1 MAADL
6 RVDVDGPVATVTL
19 DRPDA
24 LNALTI
30 PLKVA
35 LVEALQKLAADRS
48 VRVVVLTGAGRAF
61 CAGQDLAERDDPAA
75 PPLDV
80 ELRERYHPIVRA
92 IRSMPQPVIAAVNG
106 VAAGAG
112 ASIAFACD
120 LRIAAADARFVLAF
134 GRIGL
139 APDSGMTWTLPR
151 LVGPTRAA
159 ELAMVG
165 DPVLA
170 DEALRIGLV
179 GRVVAADQLLAEA
192 QALARRLAG
201 GAPMAIAATK
211 WLLEDAW
218 TSDLDTALEAEATT
232 QGQLGSSADHAEGLA
247 AFREKRPPR
256 FGGD

>member
-1 MAADL
+1 
-6 RVDVDGPVATVTL
+6 
-19 DRPDA
+19 
-24 LNALTI
+24 
-30 PLKVA
+30 
-35 LVEALQKLAADRS
+35 
-48 VRVVVLTGAGRAF
+48 
-61 CAGQDLAERDDPAA
+61 
-75 PPLDV
+75 
-80 ELRERYHPIVRA
+80 
-92 IRSMPQPVIAAVNG
+92 
-106 VAAGAG
+106 
-112 ASIAFACD
+112 
-120 LRIAAADARFVLAF
+120 
-134 GRIGL
+134 
-139 APDSGMTWTLPR
+139 
-151 LVGPTRAA
+151 
-159 ELAMVG
+159 MVG